1 MDRRKFIKI
10 GTGAVAVGAM
20 SGSVVLRAAEISAEN
35 KASDDLTKGNPASE
49 YSTARYSS
57 EIGEAGKKDLLVRF
71 LGTGAADWNGMDE
84 RGELRRLSSVLLD
97 NRILIDFTPSDAD
110 MLPPGFKKPDA
121 VFYTHSHSDH
131 YNARAAIET
140 LHANVVYVGDTW
152 VERAKADL
160 AAAASGLGKSTPEV
174 IGLAIGQGHNAET

>member
-97 NRILIDFTPSDAD
+97 NRILIDSPRLTRTCCRRDSRNLTPCFI
-110 MLPPGFKKPDA
+110 LIRIPTITTPGPPSK
-121 VFYTHSHSDH
+121 
-131 YNARAAIET
+131 R
-140 LHANVVYVGDTW
+140 
-152 VERAKADL
+152 
-160 AAAASGLGKSTPEV
+160 ST
-174 IGLAIGQGHNAET
+174 QMWYM